1 MDQDS
6 NLERDSNGLEKNISK
21 EIIKKYTD
29 IKNPGS
35 FTSANTFVKNNPQ
48 YKLNQTYEALSEVP
62 SYTLHKNILKKF
74 NRRKTI
80 VSKANHTWQ
89 IDLADV
95 SNLKNKKF
103 SQFYNFIFIAIDSF
117 SRYAYAVPLKNKS
130 SEETSRAL
138 EAILKNGNKVDFL
151 YGDNGKEFMGKFR
164 EFANKNNIRVIF
176 TKSTNKAS
184 IAERFIRTLKQRL
197 YRYFTFS
204 KEKNYINVLDKVINN
219 YNNSYH
225 GSIKMKPSEVN
236 KKNEKKVYEN
246 LYGNNEDII
255 NNFIHY
261 SFNIGDYVRRVV
273 QKNLFEKGYTQNWT
287 SEIYIVSM
295 IIPTNPPTY
304 NIKSTDNVTINQFF
318 YKEQL
323 QKVKPDQFPYDTLRV
338 YKENN
343 NQLLVSKLNSENNEK
358 FWIDKESK
366 NDKTSDSNSNEQK
379 KEENKRILRSATKN
393 K

>member
-130 SEETSRAL
+130 SEETSKAL

-204 KEKNYINVLDKVINN
+204 KEKNYINVLD
-219 YNNSYH
+219 
-225 GSIKMKPSEVN
+225 
-236 KKNEKKVYEN
+236 
-246 LYGNNEDII
+246 
-255 NNFIHY
+255 
-261 SFNIGDYVRRVV
+261 
-273 QKNLFEKGYTQNWT
+273 
-287 SEIYIVSM
+287 
-295 IIPTNPPTY
+295 
-304 NIKSTDNVTINQFF
+304 
-318 YKEQL
+318 
-323 QKVKPDQFPYDTLRV
+323 
-338 YKENN
+338 
-343 NQLLVSKLNSENNEK
+343 
-358 FWIDKESK
+358 
-366 NDKTSDSNSNEQK
+366 
-379 KEENKRILRSATKN
+379 
-393 K
+393 